1 MWRGL
6 PRSTTFLAG
15 SPLRVDM
22 QDGADAPVRL
32 GVQRTLYYLSPP
44 AIVMGISLVLTSLVI
59 ASNPFL
65 YQFTLPTL
73 AALIENLLVTAV
85 IALIGGVATA
95 ATFVIFRRGGEL
107 LSRIVVAVFI
117 SPVFFLLT
125 VFLGET
131 VLLLLFFQGRNSISL
146 SIIAFASI
154 FFAAISVVLILSD
167 ALGSSGRNL
176 VFTIYGLI
184 LGVFLGTSFTWY
196 SSLAVMGVLAA
207 EDTLFATRLGPTIVD
222 ADPHRQVQSAFAF
235 VVGPMVIGIG
245 DLVVAGALVA
255 YSLRFFGWVIAL
267 LTAIAVLVGCFIN
280 VRVVARRPNHVI
292 PGLPIPLLCAL
303 VPILLS
309 LLRIT
314 LLALSLPVP

>member
-1 MWRGL
+1 M
-6 PRSTTFLAG
+6 FLAG
-15 SPLRVDM
+15 SLFRLGM
-22 QDGADAPVRL
+22 QDGADAPVKL
-32 GVQRTLYYLSPP
+32 GVQQTLHYLSPP
-44 AIVMGISLVLTSLVI
+44 AVVMAISLVLTSLVI
-59 ASNPFL
+59 TSNPFL

-85 IALIGGVATA
+85 IALIGGLATA
-95 ATFVIFRRGGEL
+95 ATFLVFRRGGEL
-107 LSRIVVAVFI
+107 LSRLVVAVFV
-117 SPVFFLLT
+117 SPVFFLLI
-125 VFLGET
+125 VFVGET
-131 VLLLLFFQGRNSISL
+131 VLLLLFFQGHSQLSL
-146 SIIAFASI
+146 SIITFASI

-167 ALGSSGRNL
+167 ALGASGRNL

-207 EDTLFATRLGPTIVD
+207 EDTLFATKLGPTIVD
-222 ADPHRQVQSAFAF
+222 ADPHRQVRSAFVF
-235 VVGPMVIGIG
+235 VVGSMVIGIG

-255 YSLRFFGWVIAL
+255 YSLRFFGWIIAI
-267 LTAIAVLVGCFIN
+267 LTAVAVLVGCSIN
-280 VRVVARRPNHVI
+280 VRIVARRPNRAI